1 MRMKNQI
8 KFLCNMKEK
17 ARFLSL
23 SLLFLIPSLSHA
35 ERPAWEWKP
44 RYYNEWRLGYGTTHK
59 ENGADYYIGRAI
71 IGTIHG
77 AKFNEYLQ
85 VGVGIDGVMFTHYY
99 KDKSMRWALNGYV
112 DMRGFYPV
120 NNKFKVFL
128 DLGLGTIATLNASS
142 SVPYGK
148 NSTGFLCQFGPGLQY
163 KKFTLTTG
171 LQHCGEK
178 SNTFYSTLGFT
189 F

>member
-17 ARFLSL
+17 VRFLSL
-23 SLLFLIPSLSHA
+23 FLLFLVPSLSHA
-35 ERPAWEWKP
+35 ERPVWEWKP

-59 ENGADYYIGRAI
+59 ENGVDYYIGRAI

-85 VGVGIDGVMFTHYY
+85 VGVSIDGVMFTHYY
-99 KDKSMRWALNGYV
+99 KNKSMRWALNGYV

-128 DLGLGTIATLNASS
+128 DLGLGVIATLNASS

-178 SNTFYSTLGFT
+178 ANTFYSTLGFT